1 MSTNLKKYLSVLF
14 ITAVILATTGI
25 TMPVSATPLTVSGN
39 DTPAVSGNDTP
50 AVESEYYTISENTIT
65 VIAKDGTDI
74 TTALN
79 ESLLAATGY
88 ASSDSPYTVEVPDGS
103 YTISGPI
110 QLQSNIILDLYNVKI
125 ASQSSV
131 SEHSMLILGT
141 GAYTSSSACK
151 GYGGFENITV
161 TGGTFT
167 VADTHY
173 IAPFRLMHANNITL
187 KDVTVGGGICDHLV
201 EVAALQNFT
210 MDGCTLQNMSDSKY
224 TDATTREALQFD
236 LAVNDSIYP
245 GCYQDGTMM
254 KNVTIK
260 NCTFKN
266 VSRGIGSHSQL
277 LNAYHENI
285 KIINNTFT
293 DVEKEC
299 VVGLSYYNCEISG
312 NTMTDCGA
320 GIIVLFSKNSASAI
334 FTTPQATGVPYRG
347 TTRHDAKTV
356 IKNNTIKTK
365 YTGYIDTVTGIE
377 ASGKNLTEGAKSNGD
392 GGNVP
397 AGDYYISGVEIT
409 GNTITTA
416 GYGIMLQDAK
426 NCIVS
431 GNKITGSGYN
441 SADKIA
447 KDKRYNGIHCGQA
460 STKNKITNNT
470 ITNAQC
476 NGMYFQAASTA
487 SEITGNTI
495 KKSGKDG
502 ITFSD
507 KSGTTGDIRSNV
519 ISGVGEHG
527 ISLSDSTVKGT
538 VSLNQITNAKLSG
551 INIYNSSTVTG
562 DVLNNTISGSDVN
575 GINVGDSSKVKG
587 KISGNKISDT
597 EKTGIQVI
605 SKSSVL
611 GNIENN
617 TITNSA
623 LNGINIMTRSRV
635 GGNICANTISKSGKT
650 GINVYTSSEVTGNI
664 AQNTVSASAVN
675 GICAG
680 DSSVIGGQIE
690 NNTVSDTTKT
700 GIQIISKSS
709 VLGNIKNNTISN
721 STVNGISASDSS
733 VVEGNIL
740 SNKISKSKKTGIMVS
755 AKSSVYGNIK
765 SNTVSNSTV
774 NGICITD
781 SSVVKGSILSN
792 KVSDSKKTGIQII
805 SKSAVNKKISDNIV
819 KNSTVNAISVLTSS
833 KVKKGIEN
841 NTITKAKKYGIYVYG
856 KSTVK
861 PLITGNKISSC
872 DTPIVVASN
881 CTAAIRANT
890 LKKNK
895 NNVSRIMGTSIKV
908 GVLKAPKFT
917 SASGKN
923 KKINLKWKNVKGVSG
938 YCVELSTSSNFKKIT
953 KTIDTKSLKG
963 EFKKLK
969 KGKTYYVRICAYME
983 SGKARIYGDYSKV
996 KKIKVK

>member
-1 MSTNLKKYLSVLF
+1 MNTNLKKYLSVLF

-79 ESLLAATGY
+79 ESLLAATEY
-88 ASSDSPYTVEVPDGS
+88 ASSDQIYTVKVPAGFYKISSTLHIYSNTTLDMYDVTISAVDDTEYNMLFLGDINYVGS
-103 YTISGPI
+103 PQCKGYNGFENVTVLGGTFLANSMKNASPVFLCHATNVTFKDFTISGG
-110 QLQSNIILDLYNVKI
+110 QTDHL
-125 ASQSSV
+125 
-131 SEHSMLILGT
+131 
-141 GAYTSSSACK
+141 
-151 GYGGFENITV
+151 FETAAINN
-161 TGGTFT
+161 FT
-167 VADTHY
+167 VD
-173 IAPFRLMHANNITL
+173 N
-187 KDVTVGGGICDHLV
+187 
-201 EVAALQNFT
+201 
-210 MDGCTLQNMSDSKY
+210 CTFKNMSDSKY
-224 TDATTREALQFD
+224 TDSTTREALQIDIVVSDNIFPH
-236 LAVNDSIYP
+236 AYH
-245 GCYQDGTMM
+245 DGTMM

-312 NTMTDCGA
+312 NKMTDCGA
-320 GIIVLFSKNSASAI
+320 GIIVLFSKNKASDI
-334 FTTPQATGVPYRG
+334 FTTPQSTGIPYNG

-356 IKNNTIKTK
+356 IKNNTIKAV
-365 YTGYIDTVTGIE
+365 YNGYMGTVTGIE
-377 ASGKNLTEGAKSNGD
+377 ASGKNLTESAKSNGD

-416 GYGIMLQDAK
+416 GYGIVLQDAK
-426 NCIVS
+426 NCVVS

-470 ITNAQC
+470 ITSAQG

-527 ISLSDSTVKGT
+527 ISLSESTVKGT

-562 DVLNNTISGSDVN
+562 NVLNNTISGSKVN
-575 GINVGDSSKVKG
+575 GINIGDSSKVKG
-587 KISGNKISDT
+587 NISGNKISDT

-617 TITNSA
+617 TITDST
-623 LNGINIMTRSRV
+623 LNGINVMTRSRV
-635 GGNICANTISKSGKT
+635 GGNICTNTIRKSGKT
-650 GINVYTSSEVTGNI
+650 GINVYSSSEVNGNI

-680 DSSVIGGQIE
+680 DSSVIGGEIE

-700 GIQIISKSS
+700 GIQIITKSS
-709 VLGNIKNNTISN
+709 VLGNIKNNTVSN
-721 STVNGISASDSS
+721 STVNGICVSDSS
-733 VVEGNIL
+733 VAEGSIL
-740 SNKISKSKKTGIMVS
+740 SNKISKSKKNGILIS

-765 SNTVSNSTV
+765 SNTISNSTV
-774 NGICITD
+774 NGICVSD

-792 KVSDSKKTGIQII
+792 KISASKKTGIQII
-805 SKSAVNKKISDNIV
+805 QKSSVNKKISDNTV

-841 NTITKAKKYGIYVYG
+841 NTIIKAKKYGIYVYE

-881 CTAAIRANT
+881 CATAVRANT
-890 LKKNK
+890 LTKNK
-895 NNVSRIMGTSIKV
+895 NNYSRIAGTSIKV
-908 GVLKAPKFT
+908 GVLKAPKFI

-923 KKINLKWKNVKGVSG
+923 KKISLKWKKVKGVSG
-938 YCVELSTSSNFKKIT
+938 YSVELSTTADFKKIS

-983 SGKARIYGDYSKV
+983 SGKARIYGNYSKA
-996 KKIKVK
+996 KKIKIK